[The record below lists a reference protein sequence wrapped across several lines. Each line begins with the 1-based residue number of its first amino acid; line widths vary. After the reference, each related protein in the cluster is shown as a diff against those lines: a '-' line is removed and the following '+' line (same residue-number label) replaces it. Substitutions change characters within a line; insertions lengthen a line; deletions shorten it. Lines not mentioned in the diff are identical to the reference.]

1 MCVEA
6 SQDKEAG
13 SSVEEEEVGV
23 EEEEVEPHDA
33 QVARPT
39 SGARLL
45 LVA

>member
-1 MCVEA
+1 VCVEA

-13 SSVEEEEVGV
+13 GSV

-39 SGARLL
+39 SGTRLL
-45 LVA
+45 LGA